1 MNDIIILFVTY
12 GGNNLGAGH
21 IIRDL
26 NLAKLLKSEAVI
38 YYFANDLSSV
48 KEIFHNYGV
57 TTLLQGELSKL
68 LINIKPDIMIYDRPY
83 SLGKIEPINP
93 LATTKIAALDYFY
106 YDDPRVQIAINI
118 KNHYFNSYNNIKIPQ
133 LYEGTQYAIIR
144 DEILFYRDIRRIK
157 KKVKNILITF
167 GGDDPNNNTTK
178 AINLLNTISDTQFNI
193 KIIKSFMSKSNF
205 DYIAK
210 NSVHNYIIMDPTTK
224 IGSIMNWADLA
235 FSGAG
240 TTMMELLSTGCP
252 TIVIPQNENEFHLAR
267 DIANA
272 GAIILL
278 NYREEIHN
286 IAAKVKN
293 LVNDYF
299 LLQNIS
305 SKGTI
310 LFDGKGKNRIKDI
323 ILKKQ
328 NKQPG
333 ILI

>member
-1 MNDIIILFVTY
+1 MNDIIILFISY

-38 YYFANDLSSV
+38 HYFANDLSSV

-57 TTLLQGELSKL
+57 TTLLQGELSEL
-68 LINIKPDIMIYDRPY
+68 LISIKPDIMIYDRPY

-93 LATTKIAALDYFY
+93 LATTKIVALDYFY
-106 YDDPRVQIAINI
+106 YDDPRVQIAINV
-118 KNHYFNSYNNIKIPQ
+118 KNHYYNSSNNIKISQ

-167 GGDDPNNNTTK
+167 GGDDPNNNTSR
-178 AINLLNTISDTQFNI
+178 AINLLNTITDTQFNI

-205 DYIAK
+205 DYVGA
-210 NSVHNYIIMDPTTK
+210 NAVHHCVIINPTIE
-224 IGSIMNWADLA
+224 IGSLMNWADLA
-235 FSGAG
+235 FCGAG

-252 TIVIPQNENEFHLAR
+252 TIVIPQSKDELYFACE
-267 DIANA
+267 IANA
-272 GAIILL
+272 GAIVLL
-278 NYREEIHN
+278 NYGEEIYN
-286 IAAKVKN
+286 MAVKVKN

-299 LLQNIS
+299 LRRNMS

-323 ILKKQ
+323 IFKK
-328 NKQPG
+328 
-333 ILI
+333 